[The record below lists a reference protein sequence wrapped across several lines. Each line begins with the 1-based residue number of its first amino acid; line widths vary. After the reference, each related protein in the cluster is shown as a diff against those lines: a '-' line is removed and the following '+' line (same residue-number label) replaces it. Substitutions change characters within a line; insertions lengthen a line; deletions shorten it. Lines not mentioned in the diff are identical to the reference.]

1 MHRLSRTIL
10 LSLVLLLVTAGL
22 IMLYSTTYAARGT
35 GQLFLQLKWVVA
47 AAVAVIFLRKLDY
60 HFLCKYAWLLLLLAW
75 LPLVYLAGVH
85 VASKFS
91 FIPKSLFL
99 FTDEVK
105 GAYRWLKFGPIRIQ
119 PSEFVKICLIL
130 FLAYYFGRNS
140 RYLPATELKS
150 GISKWDLP
158 ARIKQNVMDSMR
170 GSLVPLLIGAVAAL
184 SVLMGGSLSVATI
197 TTGVVLVIA
206 FVAGVPL
213 RWLSPALI
221 GILMMVVLI
230 PPLVFKSSLPSHR
243 SEESVRQPQITAKT
257 TAHSAAV
264 PLVAGENSDTASR
277 LIRGVLGEAR
287 AKRIFC
293 WLDPEEQAKT
303 VVLDSG
309 KKTGGGGYQ
318 LWMSVLALGSGG
330 WTGLGFTESRL
341 KMFYLPE
348 AHTDFIVAV
357 IGEELGFLT
366 VLALILLYVLLVGTC
381 FWMAVLAADKEG
393 SLICVGLGASFGL
406 HAFFNIA
413 VVSGFMPTTGI
424 TAPFVSYGG
433 SNVLASGIGIGLL
446 LSVSRYAERREQNKG
461 FEPDLPEKAEEKRSH
476 IPLANQA

>member
-10 LSLVLLLVTAGL
+10 LTLVLLLVTAGL

-35 GQLFLQLKWVVA
+35 GQLSQQIKWVFA
-47 AAVAVIFLRKLDY
+47 ATLAVVFLRKLDY

-75 LPLVYLAGVH
+75 IPLVYLAGVH
-85 VASKFS
+85 IASKFS
-91 FIPKSLFL
+91 FIPKSMFL

-105 GAYRWLKFGPIRIQ
+105 GAYRWLKFGPIRVQ

-140 RYLPATELKS
+140 RYLPAAS
-150 GISKWDLP
+150 GHPNSIPKWDLIS
-158 ARIKQNVMDSMR
+158 RVWQNMKDSMR
-170 GSLVPLLIGAVAAL
+170 GSLLPLAIGAVAAI
-184 SVLMGGSLSVATI
+184 SVLLGGSLSVATI

-213 RWLSPALI
+213 RWLSPAIL
-221 GILMMVVLI
+221 GIVLMIVLV
-230 PPLVFKSSLPSHR
+230 PPLVFKSSLPTHH
-243 SEESVRQPQITAKT
+243 EEETIRQPQITAK
-257 TAHSAAV
+257 AV
-264 PLVAGENSDTASR
+264 TQPANSLAVSMEKTDTASR
-277 LIRGVLGEAR
+277 LIQGVLGEAR

-303 VVLDSG
+303 VVLENG

-357 IGEELGFLT
+357 IGEELGFIT
-366 VLALILLYVLLVGTC
+366 VLVLILFYVLLIGTC
-381 FWMAVLAADKEG
+381 FWMATLAADKEG
-393 SLICVGLGASFGL
+393 CLICVGLGASFGL

-446 LSVSRYAERREQNKG
+446 LSVSRYAELREQNKD
-461 FEPDLPEKAEEKRSH
+461 FETEPAKKPEETKG
-476 IPLANQA
+476 